1 MSENAGIKGEMRML
15 QRTAEYI
22 KQWKMAEPGDRI
34 VVGLSGGMDS
44 VCLVHLLKD
53 LGYLLEAVHVNHQIR
68 GEEADKDEFFVRKL
82 CEKINIS
89 FHGFS
94 FNVPRISKE
103 QHLSEEEAGRMVRR
117 EAFAKVLE
125 IIVGSL

>member
-1 MSENAGIKGEMRML
+1 
-15 QRTAEYI
+15 
-22 KQWKMAEPGDRI
+22 MAEPGDRL

-44 VCLVHLLKD
+44 ICLVYLLKD

-68 GEEADKDEFFVRKL
+68 GEEADKDEFFVREL
-82 CEKINIS
+82 CKKNNIP

-94 FNVPRISKE
+94 FNVPLISKE

-117 EAFAKVLE
+117 EAFAKVLKDTGAKA
-125 IIVGSL
+125 VALAHHGNDGTHSYCQYVHLLP